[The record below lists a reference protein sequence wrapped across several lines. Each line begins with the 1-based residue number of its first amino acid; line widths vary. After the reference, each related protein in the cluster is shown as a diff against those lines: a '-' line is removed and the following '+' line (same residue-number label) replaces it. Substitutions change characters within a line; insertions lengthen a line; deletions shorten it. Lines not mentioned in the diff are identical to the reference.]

1 MEVTMSKNA
10 LSRKRSLYFIK
21 HREYMKYEEML
32 FPLSNEH
39 KVPLW
44 GLHKIKKV
52 IKEWLESREI
62 NSK

>member
-1 MEVTMSKNA
+1 MSKNA

-21 HREYMKYEEML
+21 HKEYMKYEEML
-32 FPLSNEH
+32 LPLSNEH

-52 IKEWLESREI
+52 IKEWRESR
-62 NSK
+62 

>member
-1 MEVTMSKNA
+1 
-10 LSRKRSLYFIK
+10 
-21 HREYMKYEEML
+21 MKYEEML
-32 FPLSNEH
+32 LPLSNEH

-52 IKEWLESREI
+52 IKEWRESRRI